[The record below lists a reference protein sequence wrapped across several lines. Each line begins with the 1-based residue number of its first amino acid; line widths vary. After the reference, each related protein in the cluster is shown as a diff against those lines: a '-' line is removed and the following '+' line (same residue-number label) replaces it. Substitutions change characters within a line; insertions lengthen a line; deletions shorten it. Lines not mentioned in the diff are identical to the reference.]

1 MISQGGNH
9 SSFIK
14 HEANRVGDPCNV
26 CYQRLKRDEINEKPK
41 SKTIDFI
48 TNIMGRHSIEW
59 HIRMGLVSFQ
69 ATIFHSCIDSPL
81 ALKR

>member
-1 MISQGGNH
+1 MDKLTLENKRK
-9 SSFIK
+9 FK
-14 HEANRVGDPCNV
+14 
-26 CYQRLKRDEINEKPK
+26 LKRNKTTKHTK

-48 TNIMGRHSIEW
+48 TNIMGRHSMDW
-59 HIRMGLVSFQ
+59 HVRMGLVSFQ